1 MYNLNEMLDGKL
13 GSALQDKSK
22 TRNEAI
28 GDIYEEVKMSL
39 VEWFVD
45 RTRECA
51 NESMSMTEDMKNI
64 FKYLK

>member
-13 GSALQDKSK
+13 GSTLQDKTK
-22 TRNEAI
+22 TREEGI
-28 GDIYEEVKMSL
+28 GEVYDEVKTTL
-39 VEWFVD
+39 VQWLVD

-51 NESMSMTEDMKNI
+51 NESLTMTEDMKNI